1 MTDDTLVRDS
11 AARLFAD
18 LVTPQLVNAAE
29 GGEFPTELWSA
40 VDEAG
45 FPDALAASTDLA
57 GSLAGIADAAAIL
70 HEAGRHAA
78 PLPLAE
84 TMIGRWLLE
93 SAGYDTPD
101 GIITIAPVERDGG
114 FSLRREGERWQLS
127 GRAASVPWARQADAI
142 AVIAEGQVAC
152 FAPGDADIRPG
163 TNLAGEPRDDLVG
176 RCDAGESATC
186 APARRRHRCRLRL
199 WRLRRARPRREMA
212 GALEA
217 VLEMTVRYAGER
229 VQFGR
234 PIGKFQAIQ
243 QQLAVLAAQVAASG
257 VAARRG
263 RRRPRSAAR
272 HVAVAAAKARVS
284 EAAGIAAAIAHQVHG
299 AIGFTHEH
307 RLHHLTRRLWSWRDE
322 FGDESYWWGWLGRL
336 VAVAAAT
343 SCGRSSRAHKR
354 NSCTS
359 ISSTRSRGRSPPSR

>member
-18 LVTPQLVNAAE
+18 LVSPNLVNAAE
-29 GGEFPTELWSA
+29 GGEFPAELWSA
-40 VDEAG
+40 ADEAG

-57 GSLAGIADAAAIL
+57 GSLAGIGDAAAIL
-70 HEAGRHAA
+70 HEAGRYAA

-127 GRAASVPWARQADAI
+127 GRAAAVPWARQADAI

-163 TNLAGEPRDDLVG
+163 ANLAGEPRDDLSV
-176 RCDAGESATC
+176 DVTLESVTR
-186 APARRRHRCRLRL
+186 APRGVDGALVYRLGALCR
-199 WRLRRARPRREMA
+199 AVMMA
-212 GALEA
+212 GALDE
-217 VLEMTVRYAGER
+217 VLKLTVQYANDR

-234 PIGKFQAIQ
+234 AIAKFQAIQ
-243 QQLAVLAAQVAASG
+243 QQLAILAENVAAAGVVAQAAVEAAAQQGDLA
-257 VAARRG
+257 
-263 RRRPRSAAR
+263 
-272 HVAVAAAKARVS
+272 VAVAVAKSRVG
-284 EAAGIAAAIAHQVHG
+284 EAAGKVAEIAHQVHG

-322 FGDESYWWGWLGRL
+322 FGVESDWERELGRL
-336 VAVAAAT
+336 VAL
-343 SCGRSSRAHKR
+343 
-354 NSCTS
+354 
-359 ISSTRSRGRSPPSR
+359 RGGDELWPLLTGS